1 MSHRPHML
9 LLGAGLLSLGAAA
22 LAQPPAPPP
31 AMRGMGGPV
40 MAPPA
45 NRAELKA
52 QLEQRFDA
60 TDANHDGT
68 VTPEELKAKR
78 LADRQKMRAEM
89 RDRMFAQL
97 DTDKN
102 GSISKAEFD
111 AAHGPGQD
119 HPGMGSPDA
128 RGPVMDGNEH
138 DGHGMRAHR
147 SMRRHMG
154 RGAMMH
160 DGFGGF
166 KGQPVT
172 KTAFVDAGL
181 ARFDKADTDHDG
193 KISPAER
200 DVARKAMRDRFA
212 PANRPAPPP
221 PGQ

>member
-9 LLGAGLLSLGAAA
+9 LLGAGLLSLGAAV

-31 AMRGMGGPV
+31 AMRGAGGPA

-45 NRAELKA
+45 DRAELKA

-68 VTPEELKAKR
+68 VTPEELKTRR
-78 LADRQKMRAEM
+78 LADRQKMRTEM
-89 RDRMFAQL
+89 RDRMFARL

-111 AAHGPGQD
+111 AAHAPGQG
-119 HPGMGSPDA
+119 HPGMGGPKSHGPGMA
-128 RGPVMDGNEH
+128 RSEQDGR
-138 DGHGMRAHR
+138 GMGGRR
-147 SMRRHMG
+147 SMHRHMA

-181 ARFDKADTDHDG
+181 AHFDSVDTDHDG

-200 DVARKAMRDRFA
+200 DAARKAMRDRFA

-221 PGQ
+221 PGL